1 MNGPERQDE
10 KATFHMPE
18 QAQRRAPAP
27 EPEERPEASDRA
39 FEELRHIIVSPE
51 QEQIVEIRSRIENP
65 ERRVED
71 VSSVVAEAIQL
82 RRQQGD
88 AAALSQALAP
98 TVEETLRESVQK
110 DPHIL
115 ADALFPVMGPAI
127 RKSITETLRSMLE
140 SFNEALEHSLS
151 VRGLRWRIEAVRT
164 GKPFAEIV
172 LMHSLLYRVEQ
183 VFLIHRETGLALG
196 HVTAASVA
204 TQDPSLVA
212 GMLSAIQQFVRDSF
226 ASPRQES
233 LDSMTV
239 GGMEVWIEEG
249 PHAVLAAVI
258 RGHAPADYRVA
269 MKQVLEGIE
278 GEFGAALVNFE
289 GDTGPFRRAE
299 TRLETLLV
307 THYREKSA
315 SARRPWMAIAA
326 GALLLGIVTGWI
338 SHTVYQNRQWSKFV
352 HSLSQHPGIVV
363 TSYGKSGGHWHI
375 RGFRDPLAS
384 DPASDLTR
392 SGLDAGKADLEL
404 APFYSLD
411 DAIVTERATSLLAPP
426 AGVTLTERTGTLA
439 ASGIASSAWTARF
452 YERAPLIAGV
462 LSVDTTRLRN
472 REIAALESTVLTF
485 PLGRADLDSG
495 QQDVVARTERDLTA
509 IRQYADHTSRQATV
523 WIVGHTD
530 SSGVESTN
538 QKLSN
543 QRAAAIAVIL
553 VRDGVPKGVL
563 IPRGVGTAQPL
574 RTEQSDQAQHLNRS
588 VTFRVNLSPV
598 SAP

>member
-1 MNGPERQDE
+1 
-10 KATFHMPE
+10 MPE

-88 AAALSQALAP
+88 AAALSDALAP
-98 TVEETLRESVQK
+98 TVEETLRESVRK

-140 SFNEALEHSLS
+140 SFNEALEHSFS
-151 VRGLRWRIEAVRT
+151 VRGVRWRIESLRT
-164 GKPFAEIV
+164 GKSFAEIV

-239 GGMEVWIEEG
+239 GGLEVWIEDG
-249 PHAVLAAVI
+249 PHAVIAAVI

-269 MKQVLEGIE
+269 LKQVLEEIE
-278 GEFGAALVNFE
+278 GEFGAALVNFQ
-289 GDTGPFRRAE
+289 GDTGPFRAAE

-307 THYREKSA
+307 THYRERAS

-338 SHTVYQNRQWSKFV
+338 SHTVYQNHQWSKLV
-352 HSLSQHPGIVV
+352 RSLSQHPGIVV
-363 TSYGKSGGHWHI
+363 TSYQKSGGHWQI

-384 DPASDLTR
+384 DPAGDLAG
-392 SGLDAGKADLEL
+392 SGLDRRKADLEF

-411 DAIVTERATSLLAPP
+411 DQIVTERATSLLAPP
-426 AGVTLTERTGTLA
+426 AGVALRERAGTLA
-439 ASGIASSAWTARF
+439 ASGIASSAWMDRF

-462 LSVDTTRLRN
+462 LSVDTTKLRN
-472 REIAALESTVLTF
+472 SEIASLESTVLTF
-485 PLGRADLDSG
+485 PRGRSELDSG
-495 QQDVVARTERDLTA
+495 QQDVVARTARDLSA
-509 IRQYADHTSRQATV
+509 VRQYADHTSQQATV
-523 WIVGHTD
+523 WIIGHTD

-538 QKLSN
+538 QVLSN
-543 QRAAAIAVIL
+543 QRAAAITVIL

-574 RTEQSDQAQHLNRS
+574 RTDPSEEAQHLNRS
-588 VTFRVNLSPV
+588 VTFRVKLSPV
-598 SAP
+598 SAAP